1 MKAMSERE
9 RFAAALEEDIV
20 FGRLKSRKRLVEQ
33 DIMDR
38 LQIRRRI
45 RFPDANIRWTS
56 ATPPLYRFMRLP
68 AGVDAAQVT

>member
-45 RFPDANIRWTS
+45 RFPTAKYALDIAPGKRSAVARTRWRRS
-56 ATPPLYRFMRLP
+56 RE
-68 AGVDAAQVT
+68 G

>member
-45 RFPDANIRWTS
+45 RFPTAKYALDIAH
-56 ATPPLYRFMRLP
+56 PPPR
-68 AGVDAAQVT
+68 